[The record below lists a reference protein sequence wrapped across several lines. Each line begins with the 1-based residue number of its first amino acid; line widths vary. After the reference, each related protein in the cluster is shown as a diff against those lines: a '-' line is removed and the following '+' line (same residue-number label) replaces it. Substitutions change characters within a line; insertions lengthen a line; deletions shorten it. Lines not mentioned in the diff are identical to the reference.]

1 MSAYKYI
8 VPALAVAGRAAAQS
22 ASGGC
27 SVASTTTIQNAADAS
42 ALASCT
48 TFEGSIAIA
57 TGTSGNIDFPGIQRI
72 EGSLTADNATISE
85 LSADDL
91 ETITDS
97 FSLNELTQLTSLR
110 FPSLTSVDTIEWLG
124 LPSLQGLSFGDE
136 GVQQASSLSIQNT
149 ELSSLNGINL
159 EVADSIYIANNPY
172 LSQIQMQLG
181 NISEAITIEA
191 NAQSAT
197 GGSNGTIVELTNLIW
212 AANMTFINVSTV
224 LIPSLETVNGSL
236 GFYGNSMET
245 ISAENLTEVQG
256 GITFNTNSVLS
267 NITMPNLETVEG
279 GLIMTR
285 NPELAEISF
294 PSLTTIGGALDLN
307 GDAIESVELPELER
321 VAGAFNIQ
329 SSQDLSDV
337 CPDFADVQGRDNVIR
352 GEFSCAGGQDEP
364 DSAGSL
370 EDGTNDGSG
379 SGSSGGGSSS
389 SSDSADSGAAALYI
403 SGTTGLLGVVAA
415 VFGVL

>member
-1 MSAYKYI
+1 M
-8 VPALAVAGRAAAQS
+8 
-22 ASGGC
+22 
-27 SVASTTTIQNAADAS
+27 
-42 ALASCT
+42 
-48 TFEGSIAIA
+48 
-57 TGTSGNIDFPGIQRI
+57 
-72 EGSLTADNATISE
+72 
-85 LSADDL
+85 
-91 ETITDS
+91 
-97 FSLNELTQLTSLR
+97 
-110 FPSLTSVDTIEWLG
+110 
-124 LPSLQGLSFGDE
+124 
-136 GVQQASSLSIQNT
+136 QQASSLSIQNT

-307 GDAIESVELPELER
+307 GDAIERYV
-321 VAGAFNIQ
+321 
-329 SSQDLSDV
+329 SSLL
-337 CPDFADVQGRDNVIR
+337 C
-352 GEFSCAGGQDEP
+352 
-364 DSAGSL
+364 
-370 EDGTNDGSG
+370 SG
-379 SGSSGGGSSS
+379 Y
-389 SSDSADSGAAALYI
+389 AQN
-403 SGTTGLLGVVAA
+403 
-415 VFGVL
+415 